1 MTARNIFGG
10 EFRSSDRRIT
20 EKVKPLLRQEKFII
34 FSFAKKVKKKIC
46 GEKHKTEKE
55 RKEAYC
61 IMTKPFRQVR
71 CYQVNFMKFYRTTK
85 SVQIGRNFK
94 LKN

>member
-34 FSFAKKVKKKIC
+34 FSFAKKVKKKYAVKNIRLKKK
-46 GEKHKTEKE
+46 EKRLT
-55 RKEAYC
+55 A
-61 IMTKPFRQVR
+61 
-71 CYQVNFMKFYRTTK
+71 
-85 SVQIGRNFK
+85 
-94 LKN
+94 L